1 MPWHFPHKTMKKIP
15 DNAKKVFEGFIFD
28 VYHWEQVMFDGSK
41 ETFEAIKRID
51 SVTVL
56 AVVDDKILINSET
69 QPGREQFFALPGG
82 RINRD
87 ENPND
92 AIKRELL
99 EETGY
104 SSEDLTEWFKLD
116 ASDFAKIEWPLHY
129 FIAKNCIKKK
139 EVELDPGEKIETK
152 LITLDELI
160 ELRNKF
166 GNRNIGLK
174 EKLEKASQDE
184 SEKQKLKEILFAK
197 N

>member
-1 MPWHFPHKTMKKIP
+1 MKKIP
-15 DNAKKVFEGFIFD
+15 DNATKVFEGIIFD
-28 VYHWEQVMFDGSK
+28 VFHWEQEMFDGSK

-56 AVVDDKILINSET
+56 AIIDDKILINSEI

-87 ENPND
+87 ENPID

-129 FIAKNCIKKK
+129 FIAKNCIKNK